1 MYSSLWMIVF
11 VSTCWSVRLRS
22 LHVELACVF
31 VLGPSPS
38 CLFSQCAVVC
48 ARVCVCNEAKE
59 KSFVMPSDSVA
70 PSTRL
75 KLPEHNREGLGW
87 GEGVSMIDNDR

>member
-1 MYSSLWMIVF
+1 MLNSPVCLYWVLLRLVCL
-11 VSTCWSVRLRS
+11 VSVL
-22 LHVELACVF
+22 LCV
-31 VLGPSPS
+31 
-38 CLFSQCAVVC
+38 CVC
-48 ARVCVCNEAKE
+48 VCVCVCNEAKE

-75 KLPEHNREGLGW
+75 KLPEHNREGLGR

>member
-1 MYSSLWMIVF
+1 M
-11 VSTCWSVRLRS
+11 
-22 LHVELACVF
+22 F

-38 CLFSQCAVVC
+38 CLFSQCAV
-48 ARVCVCNEAKE
+48 VCVCNEAKE

-75 KLPEHNREGLGW
+75 KLPEHNREGLG
-87 GEGVSMIDNDR
+87 

>member
-1 MYSSLWMIVF
+1 M
-11 VSTCWSVRLRS
+11 
-22 LHVELACVF
+22 F

-75 KLPEHNREGLGW
+75 KLPEHNREGLG
-87 GEGVSMIDNDR
+87 

>member
-1 MYSSLWMIVF
+1 M
-11 VSTCWSVRLRS
+11 
-22 LHVELACVF
+22 CV
-31 VLGPSPS
+31 
-38 CLFSQCAVVC
+38 C
-48 ARVCVCNEAKE
+48 VCVCNEAKE

-75 KLPEHNREGLGW
+75 KLPEHNREGLGR